1 MSIIK
6 NVGSSYTINTINHD
20 DPIILD
26 SNIVIIRGNLTVMG
40 NTETITTSNTI
51 ISNSEIVLNG
61 GTVGSPV
68 LDAALVV
75 ERGTS
80 PDVKVKWNETDDV
93 WQITNDGIT
102 YYNIVATTT
111 GNTRLVDDALPQL
124 GANLNTANYTITNY
138 DGDNVYIDPTQNLQ
152 LDGNIQ
158 LKKFESTP
166 DIVSNYNIL
175 SASNVSTGGTGLFV
189 TNDEGVVNQE
199 LISKS
204 RAIVYS
210 IIF

>member
-51 ISNSEIVLNG
+51 ISNTEIVLNG

-158 LKKFESTP
+158 LKKFETTP

>member
-26 SNIVIIRGNLTVMG
+26 SNIVIIKGNLTVMG

-51 ISNSEIVLNG
+51 ISNTEIVLNG

-102 YYNIVATTT
+102 HYNIVATTT

-138 DGDNVYIDPTQNLQ
+138 DGDNVYIDPSQNLQ
-152 LDGNIQ
+152 IDGNIQ
-158 LKKFESTP
+158 IKKFETTP

>member
-51 ISNSEIVLNG
+51 ISNTEIVLNG

-80 PDVKVKWNETDDV
+80 SDVKVKWNETDDV